1 MAPEKVLDVEL
12 SNEYKL
18 LLLCARTRMKE
29 EIEEE
34 IKSLIHQDIDW
45 DYLLQISAKHRLT
58 PLLYWQLNSVCFD
71 SVPPEIMER
80 LKTYFNENARR
91 NLLFMG
97 ELQRIL
103 NLFEDQG
110 IMAIPY
116 KGPIL
121 ATQAYGNLVFR
132 EFSDLDIFIQKKDF
146 LKVKE
151 LLLAND
157 FDTQF
162 RLEDSQEKKYLQS
175 QREYKF
181 INSETN
187 INLEIHWN
195 FTGLS
200 FSGDW
205 NYFLNEQNYQQTKT
219 GIFNLKPEDMFLVLC
234 IHASGHHWERLS
246 LMCDITEFIESN
258 ADMDWQYLLETA
270 HKIRVLRILNV
281 NLFLI
286 SDLFN
291 FTFPDEILNHLKK
304 EESIENVTFKIKEN
318 ILNSDKN
325 SGNVYDKAILRMK
338 LRENRSDKFKDFFKL
353 LFMPTT
359 NEWKFYSLPSY
370 LYFLYYFLRPIN
382 LLKGNY

>member
-1 MAPEKVLDVEL
+1 
-12 SNEYKL
+12 
-18 LLLCARTRMKE
+18 MKE

-162 RLEDSQEKKYLQS
+162 RLEGSQERKYLQS

-234 IHASGHHWERLS
+234 IHASG
-246 LMCDITEFIESN
+246 
-258 ADMDWQYLLETA
+258 
-270 HKIRVLRILNV
+270 
-281 NLFLI
+281 
-286 SDLFN
+286 
-291 FTFPDEILNHLKK
+291 
-304 EESIENVTFKIKEN
+304 
-318 ILNSDKN
+318 
-325 SGNVYDKAILRMK
+325 
-338 LRENRSDKFKDFFKL
+338 
-353 LFMPTT
+353 
-359 NEWKFYSLPSY
+359 
-370 LYFLYYFLRPIN
+370 
-382 LLKGNY
+382 